1 MDFSFSDAFNNVLD
15 KVEKWFETL
24 TSMLPNIVV
33 AILVLVLF
41 YFLAKFARSIAT
53 KGIARLTKR
62 SALSNLVSTSVYIV
76 IILSG
81 LMIALGILDLDK
93 TVSSILA
100 GAGIIGLALGFAFQD
115 IAANYM
121 SGIIMAVSKPILVDD
136 IIETNGHMGTVEKI
150 NLRTTVVRTFQGL
163 HVIIPNREVF
173 QNVVTNYTKTSDR
186 RVDMECGVSYGD
198 DLEKVRDVAEA
209 TIKKLPFLLA
219 NKGVD
224 LFFTSFGDSSI
235 NFSIR
240 FWIEYPNQMAFM
252 KARSESIIAIK
263 KAFDENDISIPYPI
277 RTLDFGIKG
286 GEKLSEMKVLNKD

>member
-186 RVDMECGVSYGD
+186 RVDLECGVSYGD